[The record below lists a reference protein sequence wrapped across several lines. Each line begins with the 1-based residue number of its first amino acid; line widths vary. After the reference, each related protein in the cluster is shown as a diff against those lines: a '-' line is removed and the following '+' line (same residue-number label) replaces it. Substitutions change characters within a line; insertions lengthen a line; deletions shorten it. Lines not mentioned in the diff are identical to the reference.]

1 MDGIEM
7 GRWAHKVDAETVRVP
22 LEIDWEE
29 RTQKRLLA
37 SGIDPA
43 DGRGHKK

>member
-1 MDGIEM
+1 MDRIEM
-7 GRWAHKVDAETVRVP
+7 GEWGHKVDAETVRVR

>member
-1 MDGIEM
+1 M
-7 GRWAHKVDAETVRVP
+7 GERDHKVDAETVGVP
-22 LEIDWEE
+22 LEIDWDE